1 MRPRPLR
8 LALTLLLALWG
19 WHIQR
24 SPYERGWAIQ
34 NVNLAIHET
43 GHLVFAPFGEFTSVA
58 GGSLFQLLVPLVFAG
73 YFLRRR
79 DAHAASVA
87 MWWEATNWW
96 YVGVYIDDAQ
106 KLELP
111 LVGGGEHD
119 WVYLLGEFGKV
130 HASEQIAARVHA
142 VGTLVLVVATLW
154 GLVASLQPRTDAAVG
169 EAELA
174 A

>member
-1 MRPRPLR
+1 MRPRTPR
-8 LALTLLLALWG
+8 LLLTLALALWG
-19 WHIQR
+19 WSIQR
-24 SPYERGWAIQ
+24 SPYARGWAVQ

-43 GHLVFAPFGEFTSVA
+43 GHLVFAPFGEFMAVA

-87 MWWEATNWW
+87 LWWEATNWW

-119 WVYLLGEFGKV
+119 WVYLLSEFGKV

-142 VGTLVLVVATLW
+142 VGTLVLVVATAA
-154 GLVASLQPRTDAAVG
+154 GIVTAMQPRPA
-169 EAELA
+169 EAPEAGLPA
-174 A
+174 